1 MVRQYVLA
9 AKWLADQEKDLSAAY
24 RVWARSGV
32 PFAAFK
38 EDWAGESVRYR
49 DSPLVDAYVVAR
61 YKTSIADAK
70 RLGLIRTAFDFEP
83 WVDRSFLDQVLKEE
97 KLEGFWKPRTLP

>member
-1 MVRQYVLA
+1 MPRPRGLC
-9 AKWLADQEKDLSAAY
+9 
-24 RVWARSGV
+24 
-32 PFAAFK
+32 F
-38 EDWAGESVRYR
+38 

-70 RLGLIRTAFDFEP
+70 RLGLIRATFDFEP

-97 KLEGFWKPRTLP
+97 KLEGFWKPRPAP